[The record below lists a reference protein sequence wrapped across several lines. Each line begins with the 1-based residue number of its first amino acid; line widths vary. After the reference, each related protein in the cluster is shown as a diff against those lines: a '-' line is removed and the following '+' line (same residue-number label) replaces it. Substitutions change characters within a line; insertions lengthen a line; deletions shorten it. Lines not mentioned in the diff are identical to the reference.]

1 MIAALLV
8 AAVADLREA
17 GAAVNLV
24 DAERGLPTAFLAF
37 GPACDTALVCDG
49 DAAEDVDDEPPASD
63 GSALATA
70 DVVKAATP
78 NPRPTVSAV
87 PHEADLLDPIDF
99 RPNLSTRV
107 CAPMRAG

>member
-1 MIAALLV
+1 LRGAGVGATFAEGRCALA
-8 AAVADLREA
+8 AAVLALA
-17 GAAVNLV
+17 PICGA
-24 DAERGLPTAFLAF
+24 
-37 GPACDTALVCDG
+37 ALVCDDAD
-49 DAAEDVDDEPPASD
+49 DAAPESD

-70 DVVKAATP
+70 DVVRAATP
-78 NPRPTVSAV
+78 SPRPTVSAV